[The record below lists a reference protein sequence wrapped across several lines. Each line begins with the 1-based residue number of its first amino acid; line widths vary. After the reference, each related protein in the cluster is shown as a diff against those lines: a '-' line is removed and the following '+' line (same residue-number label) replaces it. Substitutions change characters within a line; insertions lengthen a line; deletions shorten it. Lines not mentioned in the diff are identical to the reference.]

1 MAPKRTYQ
9 SATEC
14 PDIPF
19 PDQVEGW
26 VRFAVS
32 SNGGG
37 LDTAGSIL
45 SDPREIMSLR
55 DYSEACIGT
64 SVTETDIV
72 AAINRITTSLQVPK
86 DGEAR

>member
-26 VRFAVS
+26 VRFSIS
-32 SNGGG
+32 SNSGG
-37 LDTAGSIL
+37 LEGTRAIL
-45 SDPREIMSLR
+45 DDQNELESLR

-64 SVTETDIV
+64 PVTETDIV
-72 AAINRITTSLQVPK
+72 AAISRIAAGLQPK
-86 DGEAR
+86 E